1 LHHKLFRLL
10 FADENIDVL
19 CFCAFGIIRQATI
32 RLQITLKSVFIVNMW
47 RQLSFRIFLTPKK
60 SLSNN
65 TCKLNSHQI
74 HHHQIVNGIS
84 HKACFKRDFANQRE
98 GVSRFLT
105 FRPQLMNS
113 LRKFSEEKI
122 EIKSDATELLD
133 DESWHRIGDSEEIEE
148 FDEFEG
154 VSLERGITGV
164 FDIEEFVDILS
175 QQKLDKIVVIAVPP
189 ELNYVD
195 YMVITTG
202 RSPKQMTAIAGKL
215 FNLKLS
221 VYFIICII
229 IIYTLLQNS

>member
-1 LHHKLFRLL
+1 
-10 FADENIDVL
+10 
-19 CFCAFGIIRQATI
+19 
-32 RLQITLKSVFIVNMW
+32 
-47 RQLSFRIFLTPKK
+47 
-60 SLSNN
+60 
-65 TCKLNSHQI
+65 
-74 HHHQIVNGIS
+74 
-84 HKACFKRDFANQRE
+84 
-98 GVSRFLT
+98 
-105 FRPQLMNS
+105 MNS

-175 QQKLDKIVVIAVPP
+175 QQKLDQIVVIAVPP

-215 FNLKLS
+215 FILKLS
-221 VYFIICII
+221 VYFIIICII
-229 IIYTLLQNS
+229 IVYTLLQNS